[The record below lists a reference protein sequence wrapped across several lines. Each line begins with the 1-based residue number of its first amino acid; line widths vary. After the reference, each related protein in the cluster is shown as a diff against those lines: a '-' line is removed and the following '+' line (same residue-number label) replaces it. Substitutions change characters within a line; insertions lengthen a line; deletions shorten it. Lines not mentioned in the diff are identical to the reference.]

1 MTLLGETGLGHL
13 TEDSEQS
20 WTTCPQLE
28 LEVDKA
34 LQLLLGNTVSG
45 PLGLHSGPEL
55 EKRQG
60 SALLPRSPH
69 QGSVSQGT
77 DSGPR
82 ILETVGLGTRSRR
95 DGVPGVCRAQG
106 QRLTFQSLQSL
117 GFLLAPAAP
126 SLRLH
131 SMLR

>member
-13 TEDSEQS
+13 TDDSEQS

-45 PLGLHSGPEL
+45 PLGLRSGPESG
-55 EKRQG
+55 KCQG

-69 QGSVSQGT
+69 QGSVSRGT

-82 ILETVGLGTRSRR
+82 ILETVGLGPRSRR
-95 DGVPGVCRAQG
+95 DGVPGVRRARG

-126 SLRLH
+126 SPRLH